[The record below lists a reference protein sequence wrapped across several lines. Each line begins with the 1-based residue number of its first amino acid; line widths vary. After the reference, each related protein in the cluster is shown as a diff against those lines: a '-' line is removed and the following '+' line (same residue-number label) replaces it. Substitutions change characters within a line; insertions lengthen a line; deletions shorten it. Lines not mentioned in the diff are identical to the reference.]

1 VTIVYRRGQSDMKA
15 SLWEQ
20 ELAQVKGVKIMHW
33 ARPLRLLTDAAGN
46 VTAIELARTHAED
59 GRLVDTGETV
69 TLPADMVFKAIGQ
82 TFVPGPLDGSGAA
95 IVLEGG
101 RIAVDADRRTS
112 MPGVWAGGDCV
123 AGGEDLTV
131 AAVQDGKLAAESI
144 HRALGG

>member
-1 VTIVYRRGQSDMKA
+1 VTIVYRRGQPDMKA

-33 ARPLRLLTDAAGN
+33 AKPLRLLADPQGSVHAIALERTRIEAG
-46 VTAIELARTHAED
+46 
-59 GRLVDTGETV
+59 GLVGTREIV

-82 TFVPGPLDGSGAA
+82 TFVPASLNGSGNA
-95 IVLEGG
+95 IWLEGG
-101 RIAVDADRRTS
+101 RIAVDAERRTS

-131 AAVQDGKLAAESI
+131 AAAQDGKLAAESI
-144 HRALGG
+144 HRALSG